1 MQIHSVSVSAIE
13 VQGLRKRYGDHE
25 VVKGIDL
32 RVEVG
37 ELVAILG
44 PNGAGKTTTVEILEG
59 LTARTSGDV
68 SVLGHDPERAELA
81 FRQRIGVV
89 LQAGGVEEMLTC
101 RELVDL
107 HRGFYPAP
115 RPAEELLEL
124 VGLSDQADVRVRRL
138 SGGQRRR
145 IDVALAL
152 AGDPELIFL
161 DEPTTGFD
169 PAARH
174 QAWEAINGLR
184 ALGKTI
190 VLTTHYLDEAEAL
203 ADRIIVLAEGSIVAE
218 GSPGS
223 LGNRHQAPS
232 RITFMPLIGFVVDDL
247 PVAGI
252 DDGIHWV
259 VSTSEPTAALHAL
272 TSWAVKRELELTG
285 LGVAPPTL
293 EQIYLEV
300 TA

>member
-1 MQIHSVSVSAIE
+1 VSAIE
-13 VQGLRKRYGDHE
+13 VHGLRKTYGDRE

-32 RVEVG
+32 RVEAG

-59 LTARTSGDV
+59 LTPRTAGEV
-68 SVLGHDPERAELA
+68 SVLGHDPQRAELA
-81 FRQRIGVV
+81 FRRRIGVV
-89 LQAGGVEEMLTC
+89 LQEGGVEEMLTC
-101 RELVDL
+101 RELIDL
-107 HRGFYPAP
+107 HRGFYPSP
-115 RPAEELLEL
+115 RPATELLSL
-124 VGLSDQADVRVRRL
+124 VGLTEQADVRVRKL

-145 IDVALAL
+145 VDVALAL

-174 QAWEAINGLR
+174 QAWDAISGLR

-203 ADRIIVLAEGSIVAE
+203 ADRIIVLTDGSIVAE
-218 GSPGS
+218 GPPGS
-223 LGNRHQAPS
+223 LGNRHEAPS
-232 RITFMPLIGFVVDDL
+232 RITFLPLTGFLVDDL
-247 PVAGI
+247 PVAGV

-259 VSTSEPTAALHAL
+259 VSTSEPTTALHVL
-272 TSWAVKRELELTG
+272 TSWAVKREVELKG
-285 LGVAPPTL
+285 LAVAPPTL

>member
-1 MQIHSVSVSAIE
+1 VSAIE
-13 VQGLRKRYGDHE
+13 VQGLRKRYGDRE

-32 RVEVG
+32 RVEAG

-59 LTARTSGDV
+59 LTPRTSGHV

-81 FRQRIGVV
+81 FRRRIGVV
-89 LQAGGVEEMLTC
+89 LQEGGVEEMLTC
-101 RELVDL
+101 RELLDL

-115 RPAEELLEL
+115 RPAEELLTL
-124 VGLSDQADVRVRRL
+124 VGLTEQAEVRVRKL

-174 QAWEAINGLR
+174 QAWDAISGLR

-203 ADRIIVLAEGSIVAE
+203 ADRIIVLADGAIVAE
-218 GSPGS
+218 GPPGS
-223 LGNRHQAPS
+223 LGNRHEAPS
-232 RITFMPLIGFVVDDL
+232 RITFSAIAGVRSEDL
-247 PVAGI
+247 PVPVVAEGL
-252 DDGIHWV
+252 HWII
-259 VSTSEPTAALHAL
+259 STCEPTATLHAL
-272 TSWAVKRELELTG
+272 TSWAVKRELELAG
-285 LGVAPPTL
+285 LAVAPPSL

>member
-1 MQIHSVSVSAIE
+1 VFAIE
-13 VQGLRKRYGDHE
+13 VQGLRKRYGDRE

-32 RVEVG
+32 RVEPG

-59 LTARTSGDV
+59 LTPRTSGEV

-89 LQAGGVEEMLTC
+89 LQEGGVEDVLTC
-101 RELVDL
+101 RELIDL

-115 RPAEELLEL
+115 RPTDELLTL
-124 VGLSDQADVRVRRL
+124 VGLTDQADVRVRRL

-174 QAWEAINGLR
+174 LAWDAIGGLR
-184 ALGKTI
+184 TLGKTI

-203 ADRIIVLAEGSIVAE
+203 ADRIIVLADGMIVAE
-218 GSPGS
+218 GPPGS
-223 LGNRHQAPS
+223 LGNRHQSPS
-232 RITFMPLIGFVVDDL
+232 RITFSPIPGVLPDEL
-247 PVAGI
+247 PVTLVE
-252 DDGIHWV
+252 DGHRWV
-259 VSTSEPTAALHAL
+259 VSTDRPTVTLHEL
-272 TSWAVKRELELTG
+272 TSWAVAQGYELAALA
-285 LGVAPPTL
+285 VAPPTL
-293 EQIYLEV
+293 EEIYLEV